1 MRPLSVVVH
10 GESGTGKSWFADTAP
25 GPRLVLDA
33 EGGSRFTPSQP
44 KQYWE
49 PQQGPPPQ
57 VEGDGTVIVQ
67 VRDFGMMA
75 NVFDWLNSGQHNFQ
89 SVIMD
94 SVTELQKRCIDAL
107 VGTSQMRIQDFGAL
121 LREMEL
127 LVRKFRDLHMH
138 PTNPIPVAVLI
149 TTTKMDDKGTYR
161 PHVQGQLNLS
171 LPYFVDVVGYLHTS
185 ANAET
190 GAMERKLLVTSVPG
204 FIAKDRTNRLGYEVT
219 SPNIATMLTQIYG
232 G

>member
-1 MRPLSVVVH
+1 MQPLSIVVH
-10 GESGTGKSWFADTAP
+10 GESGSGKSWFADTAP
-25 GPRLVLDA
+25 GPRLILDA

-44 KQYWE
+44 KVFWD
-49 PQQGPPPQ
+49 PNTGPPPTGQ
-57 VEGDGTVIVQ
+57 ETVIVM
-67 VRDFGMMA
+67 VRDFQMMSL
-75 NVFDWLNSGQHNFQ
+75 VFQWLNSGQHDFQ

-127 LVRKFRDLHMH
+127 LVRQFRDLHMH
-138 PTNPIPVAVLI
+138 PTNPIPVVVLI

-171 LPYFVDVVGYLHTS
+171 LPYFVDVVGYLHTEH
-185 ANAET
+185 NTET
-190 GAMERKLLVTSVPG
+190 AQIERRMLVTDVPG
-204 FIAKDRTNRLGYEVT
+204 FTAKDRTNRLGYEVIEPDI
-219 SPNIATMLTQIYG
+219 SQMLAQIYG